1 VAAKVQAMRK
11 GYFDIC
17 SERWDYHHKF
27 QSIYLYEYFVWD
39 VLGMMLLGMG
49 LMKTGFFAGACSP
62 RVYRRVLVAGGVAAL
77 VVLAW
82 SIAWQQTGFS
92 NAAIGLLLVRGAGYS
107 CTRALVGLAWAA
119 ALLLLLRAGRLRALT
134 TALASVGRMA
144 FSCYIV
150 QTVCCTLWFF
160 GYGFGH
166 YGTQSRAELMLVVAV
181 VSVIQIA
188 FSAAWLRRFR
198 FGPLEWA
205 WRSLTYWRRQPLLK

>member
-1 VAAKVQAMRK
+1 
-11 GYFDIC
+11 
-17 SERWDYHHKF
+17 
-27 QSIYLYEYFVWD
+27 
-39 VLGMMLLGMG
+39 
-49 LMKTGFFAGACSP
+49 MKAGFFAGACSP

-92 NAAIGLLLVRGAGYS
+92 HAAIGLLLVRGAGYS

-119 ALLLLLRAGRLRALT
+119 ALLLLLRAGRLRALM

-160 GYGFGH
+160 GYGFGN

-181 VSVIQIA
+181 VSLIQVA
-188 FSAAWLRRFR
+188 FSFAWLRRFR